1 MALRA
6 RTYYAYRTPH
16 GPITIGATGNAIS
29 EVVLGDVRLA
39 GERRP
44 TELSNA
50 CANQLLEYFAGKRTA
65 FDLPLD
71 AQGSDFQRQ
80 VWQAASTIPYGQ
92 TATAAQIA
100 ERIGK
105 PDSFR
110 MVGAAVRKNP
120 LVVLVPAHRVVG
132 ANGKA
137 LGTDEQARRRQAFL
151 DLERRFA

>member
-1 MALRA
+1 MAPHA
-6 RTYYAYRTPH
+6 STYFAYRTPH
-16 GPITIGATGNAIS
+16 GPITIGTTDGAIS
-29 EVVLGDVRLA
+29 AVALGDVKLPGA
-39 GERRP
+39 KRP

-71 AQGSDFQRQ
+71 AQGSDFQRM

-110 MVGAAVRKNP
+110 MVGSAVRKNP
-120 LVVLVPAHRVVG
+120 LIILVPAHRVVG
-132 ANGKA
+132 ANGKV
-137 LGTDEQARRRQAFL
+137 LGTDEQACRRQAFL
-151 DLERRFA
+151 DLERRNA